1 MENEVESMSNMEL
14 SILEI
19 ISQHRDA
26 HRINIMGQMIEM
38 YKHTGQS
45 FDKALFRRNLLK
57 LEKKRYIKRSESD
70 TEVFIIT
77 PDGKE
82 QL

>member
-1 MENEVESMSNMEL
+1 MENEVSMSNMEL

-19 ISQHRDA
+19 VAQHRGA

-45 FDKALFRRNLLK
+45 FDKALFRRSLLK
-57 LEKKRYIKRSESD
+57 LEKKGYIKRSESD
-70 TEVFIIT
+70 TETFIIT
-77 PDGKE
+77 SEGKE
-82 QL
+82 FL